1 MVKDLK
7 ELGLDELRKA
17 RLIPLFS
24 YGAFHLIDDGFT
36 DSIYLLLPFIASEL
50 SLSFSQIGLLKGTAS
65 MSMSFFQIPL
75 GLLGET
81 IGELTVIAA
90 GTIGMAGG
98 FLVLSRVHTF
108 PLILLSIFFS
118 KGTGAGQHSLCASLL
133 SRVFEFS
140 GRRVAIGTYNFSGDV
155 GKVLLP
161 FVLTVMINL
170 WGWRQALFLLSLS
183 AFLAVAVL
191 WSFARQRTASSSV
204 SHPREKLRLKGRS
217 WGINNPAG
225 FSALLTIGIIDS
237 STRTVL
243 LTFLPFLLLQK
254 GIPVTQV
261 GFALTALFAGGATG
275 KLVCGFLAERLGV
288 ISMVWGTEVL
298 TCVSILSLVWSPTS
312 VTWILLPLV
321 GFMLNGTSSVLYA
334 TVAEII
340 SATARSRGYGLYYAI
355 TLGAGAIAPLL
366 YGLLTDSM
374 GLTVTII
381 TTALVVLMTLPLSRY
396 LAQSN

>member
-140 GRRVAIGTYNFSGDV
+140 GRRAAIGTYNFSGDV

-191 WSFARQRTASSSV
+191 WSLARQRTASSSV

-312 VTWILLPLV
+312 VTWILLPFV